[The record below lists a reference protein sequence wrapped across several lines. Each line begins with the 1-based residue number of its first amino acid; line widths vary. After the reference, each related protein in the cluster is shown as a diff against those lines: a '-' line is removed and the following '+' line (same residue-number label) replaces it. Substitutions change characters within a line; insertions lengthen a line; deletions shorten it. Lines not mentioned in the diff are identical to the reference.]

1 MSSYAA
7 QYTAANHIDMV
18 SGLQAMNSK
27 HNWGIKKYYSPS
39 RVWIKSHESLM
50 DIKNISKELMLVEYV

>member
-1 MSSYAA
+1 MHMSSYAA

-27 HNWGIKKYYSPS
+27 HNWGIKKYYSPFS
-39 RVWIKSHESLM
+39 V
-50 DIKNISKELMLVEYV
+50 